1 MSATRRRALL
11 AGLSSAAVTSS
22 LAVPA
27 VSAALGPDAVLVG
40 WCGRL
45 ADVAQEYE
53 DLCVALNPVDT
64 QDAPPDVA
72 ARFAELN
79 EEECQLRERILAS
92 SATTPEGWRALARLM
107 LQWQF
112 LRDSDLGDELGAV
125 LCRSLL
131 TPDCSGFLAEL
142 DAAYAARRARWEAA
156 QAERAADRPLAP
168 ATYED
173 TRTLEQRVESGRR
186 FVRVAL
192 QVLRNDQT
200 ALRAAATGG
209 V

>member
-142 DAAYAARRARWEAA
+142 DAA
-156 QAERAADRPLAP
+156 DRPLAP

>member
-1 MSATRRRALL
+1 MSAARRRSLL
-11 AGLSSAAVTSS
+11 AGLSSAVVTSS
-22 LAVPA
+22 LAAPA
-27 VSAALGPDAVLVG
+27 VSAVLGPDAALVG

-53 DLCVALNPVDT
+53 DLCVALNPVGT
-64 QDAPPDVA
+64 EDAPPDVA

-79 EEECQLRERILAS
+79 EEETQLRERILAAR
-92 SATTPEGWRALARLM
+92 ATTPEGWRALARLM

-112 LRDSDLGDELGAV
+112 LRDCDLGDELGGV

-131 TPDCSGFLAEL
+131 TPDRSGFLAEL

-156 QAERAADRPLAP
+156 QAERAADPPPAP
-168 ATYED
+168 ITYQD
-173 TRTLEQRVESGRR
+173 TRTPKQRVESSRR
-186 FVRVAL
+186 LVRAAL
-192 QVLRNDQT
+192 QLHREAQ
-200 ALRAAATGG
+200 ACMRAAAGG